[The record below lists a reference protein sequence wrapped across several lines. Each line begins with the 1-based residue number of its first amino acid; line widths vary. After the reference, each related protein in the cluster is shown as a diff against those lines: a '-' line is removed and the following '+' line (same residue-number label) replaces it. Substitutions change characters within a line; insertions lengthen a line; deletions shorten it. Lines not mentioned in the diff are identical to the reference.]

1 MRHRHRHRRR
11 ILKARL
17 LHLYPGAPRRLRAPP
32 RPEDEAVPAGGRGV
46 SGILCRVFQAGD
58 DGRRHRRPGAGG
70 LHRAGEISRRKVR
83 AERHRQREEGGGRRR
98 RAEPSRFPAGDRAV
112 GRRHQRILQ
121 IRRGVFPR
129 ARRRARQGIPRHRRR
144 RHPGADR
151 RSVPAGYFLRAR
163 SRPRADAAPRGNLCR
178 SDQHRAQG
186 HPARQGALP
195 HLLRHQR
202 RPAALRGGAR
212 RHHRLCAQDQRRLV
226 QFRSRQSAPRARV
239 PSVRARQSSPTAR

>member
-11 ILKARL
+11 VLKARL
-17 LHLYPGAPRRLRAPP
+17 LHLYPGAPRRFRAPP

-70 LHRAGEISRRKVR
+70 VRRAGKISRRE
-83 AERHRQREEGGGRRR
+83 AGADRHRQRQESGGRRR
-98 RAEPSRFPAGDRAV
+98 RAGPSRLPAGHRAV

-129 ARRRARQGIPRHRRR
+129 ARRRARQGISRHHRRR
-144 RHPGADR
+144 HSGADR

-163 SRPRADAAPRGNLCR
+163 SRPRADAAPRRNLCR
-178 SDQHRAQG
+178 GDQHRAQG

-212 RHHRLCAQDQRRLV
+212 RHHRLRAQDQRRLL
-226 QFRSRQSAPRARV
+226 QLSKPPIRATSTNTTCSSA
-239 PSVRARQSSPTAR
+239 